1 MFNNFGDDN
10 YGSGYGGGGYGEQR
24 PAPGGEGANNLSGVA
39 KIKVIGVGGAGNNAV
54 NRLIES
60 GLKSAEYIVVNT
72 DNQALARSKATN
84 RIQIGVKLTKGLGAG
99 ADPAMGKAAAEENK
113 DAIQNALKDTDLLF
127 ITAGMGGGTGTGAA
141 PVIAKIARDM
151 KILTVAVVTLPF
163 TFEAKKRM
171 DNAVAG
177 VEDLRKSVDSIVI
190 IPNDKIRE
198 VVPKGTSFPDALKV
212 ADEVLRQGIRGIA
225 ELIVNPS
232 LINLDFADIRT
243 TLKGRGLAHMG
254 IGVAKGEKRISD
266 AVRCAVCSP
275 LLNTT
280 IEGASSVI
288 LNVVGGKD
296 LSLDEVCMA
305 ADLVRG
311 VIDYSAN
318 VIFGACIDENMS
330 DEVEV
335 VIIATGFPASG
346 QAVTGA
352 EDRSASARKASALSE
367 KIDRVYNSGV
377 NTLSAGGAPQTQAP
391 AQSYGYAAPGR
402 GEYSAP
408 SRAYPQ
414 PDYGQAARPAG
425 YPQTQQPQPQQQA
438 YDPNGYAQPSPARP
452 AQPYAPSPDWNGQSA
467 QGVQPAPYA
476 NYPGYGVPPQG
487 NGYAPGGYAPTGAFE
502 PDDPIP
508 DRNAA
513 QEPDRKHRPKF
524 VDYFIKKNS
533 DNK

>member
-1 MFNNFGDDN
+1 MNDFYEENTN
-10 YGSGYGGGGYGEQR
+10 YGYSATQAET
-24 PAPGGEGANNLSGVA
+24 ATEAAVNNLSGVA

-54 NRLIES
+54 DRLIES
-60 GLKSAEYIVVNT
+60 GLQSAEYIVVNT
-72 DNQALARSKATN
+72 DNQALARSKSAN

-99 ADPAMGKAAAEENK
+99 ADPSVGRAAAEENK
-113 DAIQNALKDTDLLF
+113 EAIQEALKDTDLLF

-141 PVIAKIARDM
+141 PVIAKIAKEM

-163 TFEAKKRM
+163 NFEAKRRM

-177 VEDLRKSVDSIVI
+177 VEELRKSVDSII
-190 IPNDKIRE
+190 TIPNDKIRQ
-198 VVPKGTSFPDALKV
+198 VVPKGTSFSDSLKV

-225 ELIVNPS
+225 ELIVKPS
-232 LINLDFADIRT
+232 LINLDFADVKT

-266 AVRCAVCSP
+266 AVRCVVCSP

-288 LNVVGGKD
+288 LNIIGGKD
-296 LSLDEVCMA
+296 LSLDEVVMA

-335 VIIATGFPASG
+335 VIIATGFNNQQNGISSEA
-346 QAVTGA
+346 Q
-352 EDRSASARKASALSE
+352 ESALRQASMLSQ
-367 KIDRVYNSGV
+367 KIDYATV
-377 NTLSAGGAPQTQAP
+377 GGAAP
-391 AQSYGYAAPGR
+391 
-402 GEYSAP
+402 
-408 SRAYPQ
+408 
-414 PDYGQAARPAG
+414 
-425 YPQTQQPQPQQQA
+425 
-438 YDPNGYAQPSPARP
+438 YAQPAAPVYSQPVYAQPVP
-452 AQPYAPSPDWNGQSA
+452 AQPVQAAPVN
-467 QGVQPAPYA
+467 
-476 NYPGYGVPPQG
+476 
-487 NGYAPGGYAPTGAFE
+487 AFE

-508 DRNAA
+508 DATPQTEDAA
-513 QEPDRKHRPKF
+513 VDRKHRPRF
-524 VDYFIKKNS
+524 VDYFMKKNS

>member
-1 MFNNFGDDN
+1 MMDTYGEREYSFTDN
-10 YGSGYGGGGYGEQR
+10 YETQQR
-24 PAPGGEGANNLSGVA
+24 EEAPMPEMQDNNLSGVA

-72 DNQALARSKATN
+72 DNQALARSKASR
-84 RIQIGVKLTKGLGAG
+84 RIQIGVQLTKGLGAG
-99 ADPAMGKAAAEENK
+99 ADPTVGKEAAEENK
-113 DAIQNALKDTDLLF
+113 AEIQEALKNTDLLF

-141 PVIAKIARDM
+141 PVIAKIAKEM

-163 TFEAKKRM
+163 AFEAKRRM
-171 DNAVAG
+171 DNALAG
-177 VEDLRKSVDSIVI
+177 IEELRKSVDSII
-190 IPNDKIRE
+190 TIPNDKIRE
-198 VVPKGTSFPDALKV
+198 VVPKGTSFTDALKV

-232 LINLDFADIRT
+232 LINLDFADVRT
-243 TLKGRGLAHMG
+243 TLKGRGIAHMG

-280 IEGASSVI
+280 IEGANSVI

-305 ADLVRG
+305 ADLVKG

-318 VIFGACIDENMS
+318 VIFGACIDEKMS

-335 VIIATGFPASG
+335 VIIATGFAGSGGVHEDQAAAMRRAS
-346 QAVTGA
+346 
-352 EDRSASARKASALSE
+352 SLSE
-367 KIDRVYNSGV
+367 KIERTYGDKTATYGEQPAPYTQPYAAPVY
-377 NTLSAGGAPQTQAP
+377 GGAPAYQPAP
-391 AQSYGYAAPGR
+391 QEQPNGYYPYAPYQPAGQGYA
-402 GEYSAP
+402 
-408 SRAYPQ
+408 
-414 PDYGQAARPAG
+414 
-425 YPQTQQPQPQQQA
+425 PQPQQA
-438 YDPNGYAQPSPARP
+438 
-452 AQPYAPSPDWNGQSA
+452 AP
-467 QGVQPAPYA
+467 
-476 NYPGYGVPPQG
+476 VPPA
-487 NGYAPGGYAPTGAFE
+487 APFE

-508 DRNAA
+508 DASAVETEKR
-513 QEPDRKHRPKF
+513 RRPRF
-524 VDYFIKKNS
+524 VDYFIKRNG

>member
-1 MFNNFGDDN
+1 MMET
-10 YGSGYGGGGYGEQR
+10 YGEREYSFTDSYEAGQR
-24 PAPGGEGANNLSGVA
+24 EEMPMPETQGNNLSGVA

-72 DNQALARSKATN
+72 DNQALARSKASR
-84 RIQIGVKLTKGLGAG
+84 RIQIGVQLTKGLGAG
-99 ADPAMGKAAAEENK
+99 ADPTVGKEAAEENK
-113 DAIQNALKDTDLLF
+113 AEIQEALKNTDLLF

-141 PVIAKIARDM
+141 PVIAKIAKEM

-163 TFEAKKRM
+163 AFEAKRRM
-171 DNAVAG
+171 DNALAG
-177 VEDLRKSVDSIVI
+177 IEELRKSVDSII
-190 IPNDKIRE
+190 TIPNDKIRE
-198 VVPKGTSFPDALKV
+198 VVPKGTSFTDALKV

-232 LINLDFADIRT
+232 LINLDFADVRT
-243 TLKGRGLAHMG
+243 TLKGRGIAHMG

-280 IEGASSVI
+280 IEGANSVI

-305 ADLVRG
+305 ADLVKG

-318 VIFGACIDENMS
+318 VIFGACIDEKMS

-335 VIIATGFPASG
+335 VIIATGFAGSGVHEDQAAAMRRAS
-346 QAVTGA
+346 
-352 EDRSASARKASALSE
+352 SLSE
-367 KIDRVYNSGV
+367 KIERSYGDRTASYGEQPTPYTQPYGAPPYQPAPQEQPNAYYAYPPYQ
-377 NTLSAGGAPQTQAP
+377 SAGQP
-391 AQSYGYAAPGR
+391 YA
-402 GEYSAP
+402 
-408 SRAYPQ
+408 
-414 PDYGQAARPAG
+414 
-425 YPQTQQPQPQQQA
+425 QPQQ
-438 YDPNGYAQPSPARP
+438 PAP
-452 AQPYAPSPDWNGQSA
+452 M
-467 QGVQPAPYA
+467 QPA
-476 NYPGYGVPPQG
+476 
-487 NGYAPGGYAPTGAFE
+487 APFE

-508 DRNAA
+508 DALATETEKR
-513 QEPDRKHRPKF
+513 RRPRF
-524 VDYFIKKNS
+524 VDYFIKKNG